1 MQQQSLY
8 PEITSLQ
15 RADDKIVGK
24 IRVAAFLPRY
34 IKQIGGGRS
43 GYEYDDEAVALY
55 NYGMLMKSIETEA
68 SSCYYHIRTTI
79 TLFNFQLC
87 FSIVCMVSSVQ

>member
-1 MQQQSLY
+1 MIKLLERY
-8 PEITSLQ
+8 EWL
-15 RADDKIVGK
+15 
-24 IRVAAFLPRY
+24 AFSPRY

-55 NYGMLMKSIETEA
+55 NYGMLMKSIEAEA

-79 TLFNFQLC
+79 TLFNFQYV
-87 FSIVCMVSSVQ
+87 FQ